1 MSKQDVMNA
10 IELVS
15 AGMGEVNERREME
28 ALDEW
33 LPEGDYTAEDVHS
46 LQSDWTE
53 FAEENEVY
61 Y

>member
-1 MSKQDVMNA
+1 MGKQDVMNA

-33 LPEGDYTAEDVHS
+33 LPEGEYSEEDLES
-46 LQSDWTE
+46 LQKDWTE
-53 FAEENEVY
+53 YAEENEVY